1 MHGSSSRGCTPPF
14 QLGAVRVNSVSSSYL
29 VRVGVGVRGR
39 GRGWVRVRLPSSN
52 PVVGV
57 TTIFPPLGGVLI
69 ATLTV
74 DSPGR
79 CKLVNEADLRLTLRY

>member
-1 MHGSSSRGCTPPF
+1 MCSAGCLLRLRVRGRIRVRVRVRVKVRVRVGVMIGLGSGSPSPF
-14 QLGAVRVNSVSSSYL
+14 QLGAVSVNSVS
-29 VRVGVGVRGR
+29 
-39 GRGWVRVRLPSSN
+39 SSN

-57 TTIFPPLGGVLI
+57 TTILPPLGGVLI

-79 CKLVNEADLRLTLRY
+79 

>member
-1 MHGSSSRGCTPPF
+1 MG
-14 QLGAVRVNSVSSSYL
+14 LGAGFR
-29 VRVGVGVRGR
+29 GGVRGS
-39 GRGWVRVRLPSSN
+39 SSN

-79 CKLVNEADLRLTLRY
+79 CKLLSEADLRALR

>member
-1 MHGSSSRGCTPPF
+1 MPSPF
-14 QLGAVRVNSVSSSYL
+14 QLGAVSVNSVSSSNL
-29 VRVGVGVRGR
+29 VRVRVGARVRGR
-39 GRGWVRVRLPSSN
+39 GRVRRRVRASSSN

-74 DSPGR
+74 ASPGSVR
-79 CKLVNEADLRLTLRY
+79 